1 MAAGESSQFN
11 IHDAKT
17 NFSRLVERAEK
28 GEEITISRAGRPV
41 AKLVPLQTS
50 GIPRR
55 RGLWRGRVVMHDDF
69 DELPEDIAS
78 AFRGEAS

>member
-1 MAAGESSQFN
+1 VP
-11 IHDAKT
+11 D
-17 NFSRLVERAEK
+17 RRRAPTRIRNPIADPSIR

-41 AKLVPLQTS
+41 AKLVPLQAP